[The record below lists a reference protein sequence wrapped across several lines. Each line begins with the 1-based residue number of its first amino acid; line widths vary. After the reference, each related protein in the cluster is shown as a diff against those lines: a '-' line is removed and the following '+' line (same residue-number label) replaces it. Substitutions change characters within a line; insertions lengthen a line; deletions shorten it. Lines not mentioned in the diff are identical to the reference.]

1 MSTSSRNEPQ
11 IALRYQAIRSRLSE
25 LLLEIRRSVLPEE
38 MIATAKRLG
47 FMYRGAFIAMDDLAS
62 TSVEETAVFCYRR
75 GGETA
80 IARAYRTLPE
90 DAPALDRTIFQ
101 GLQST
106 RWSVFDIVRIRPD
119 EGAELRDTADGANY
133 SVWDVGLSRAMLAG
147 QRMTARIFA
156 VDGIW
161 MTSGVA
167 MAGIEAPLAALAQ
180 RYLPVELH
188 DPAAWPPT
196 GSSERD
202 RIIVTLQSHLM
213 GTAVPSP
220 GTAGPSLKGPCP
232 CGSGKKYKHCCGKE
246 R

>member
-1 MSTSSRNEPQ
+1 MATSSRNEPQ

-38 MIATAKRLG
+38 MIAMAKRLG
-47 FMYRGAFIAMDDLAS
+47 FMYRGEFSAMDELAS
-62 TSVEETAVFCYRR
+62 TAVEEAAVFCYRR

-80 IARAYRTLPE
+80 IARSYRTLPE
-90 DAPALDRTIFQ
+90 DAPALDRTILH
-101 GLQST
+101 GLQSS
-106 RWSVFDIVRIRPD
+106 RWSVFDVVRIRPG
-119 EGAELRDTADGANY
+119 EGAELRDTADSTDY
-133 SVWDVGLSRAMLAG
+133 SVWDAGLSRAMVAG

-167 MAGIEAPLAALAQ
+167 MAGIEAPLCVLAQ
-180 RYLPVELH
+180 RYLPVALH
-188 DPAAWPPT
+188 DPAIWPPY

-202 RIIVTLQSHLM
+202 QVIVTLQSHLM
-213 GTAVPSP
+213 GTPAPSP
-220 GTAGPSLKGPCP
+220 GAAGPTRKGPCP